1 MKLGGLCRKGEER
14 LRKAGIEEAA
24 LDSRLLLCEA
34 YGLSTAE
41 YLVKIT
47 EETEEDARYESY
59 LRMLS
64 ERERRRPLQYI
75 LGYTEFMGL
84 RMGIDE
90 NVLIPRQDT
99 ETLCELVLG
108 DEGLQGA
115 SVLDLCTG
123 SGAIALALSALGDF
137 RIVIGTDISR
147 GAIAR
152 AEQNREEVVSQTGKE
167 LPVFFYVSD
176 LFFSLRKIMKE
187 HGIESFDVIVS
198 NPPYIRPEVIAGLEP
213 EVRDHE
219 PLSALDGGEDGLWF
233 YRRIAEEAPLYL
245 ARPGRIYLEIG
256 YDQGDE
262 VRSIL
267 KKVGFTDIDI
277 HEDLGGRPRVVTAR
291 IR

>member
-1 MKLGGLCRKGEER
+1 MKLGGLCREGEER

-47 EETEEDARYESY
+47 EEAEEDARYESY

-115 SVLDLCTG
+115 LVLDLCTG

-167 LPVFFYVSD
+167 LPVFFHVSD
-176 LFFSLRKIMKE
+176 LFSSLRKIMKE

-267 KKVGFTDIDI
+267 KKAGFTDIDI

>member
-1 MKLGGLCRKGEER
+1 MKLGGLCREGEER

-34 YGLSTAE
+34 YGLSTAQ
-41 YLVKIT
+41 YLAKIT
-47 EETEEDARYESY
+47 EEAEEDARYESY

-167 LPVFFYVSD
+167 LPVFFHASD

-267 KKVGFTDIDI
+267 KKAGFTDIDI

>member
-1 MKLGGLCRKGEER
+1 MKFGRLCREGEER

-24 LDSRLLLCEA
+24 LDSRLILCDA
-34 YGLSTAE
+34 YGMSTAE
-41 YLVKIT
+41 YLARIT
-47 EETEEDARYESY
+47 DEAEEDARYERY

-84 RMGIDE
+84 RMGVDE

-108 DEGLQGA
+108 DEGLHGA

-137 RIVIGTDISR
+137 RIVMGTDISK

-152 AEQNREEVVSQTGKE
+152 AEQNREEVSSQTGKE
-167 LPVFFYVSD
+167 LPVSFHVSD
-176 LFFSLRKIMKE
+176 LFSEIRPLMEKR
-187 HGIESFDVIVS
+187 GIKAFDVIVS

-219 PLSALDGGEDGLWF
+219 PFSALDGGEDGLWF
-233 YRRIAEEAPLYL
+233 YRRIAKEAPLYL
-245 ARPGRIYLEIG
+245 ARPGRLYLEIG

-267 KKVGFTDIDI
+267 DREGFTDIDI
-277 HEDLGGRPRVVTAR
+277 HEDLGGRPRVVTAG

>member
-1 MKLGGLCRKGEER
+1 MKLGRLCREGEER

-24 LDSRLLLCEA
+24 LDSRLILCEA
-34 YGLSTAE
+34 YGMSTAE
-41 YLVKIT
+41 YLARIT
-47 EETEEDARYESY
+47 DEAEEDARYERY

-84 RMGIDE
+84 RMGVDE

-108 DEGLQGA
+108 EEDLHGA

-137 RIVIGTDISR
+137 RIVMGTDISG

-152 AEQNREEVVSQTGKE
+152 AEQNREEVSSQTGKE
-167 LPVFFYVSD
+167 LPVSFHVSD
-176 LFFSLRKIMKE
+176 LFSEIGPLMEKR
-187 HGIESFDVIVS
+187 GIKAFGVIVS

-219 PLSALDGGEDGLWF
+219 PFSALDGGEDGLQF
-233 YRRIAEEAPLYL
+233 YRRIAKEAPLYL
-245 ARPGRIYLEIG
+245 ARPGRLYLEIG

-267 KKVGFTDIDI
+267 DREGFTDIDI
-277 HEDLGGRPRVVTAR
+277 HEDLGGRPRVVTAG